1 MPGNYEEK
9 FSNLKIYYAYY
20 MSHPGKKLLFMGGEF
35 GQFIEWRYQNELDW
49 MLLDYESH
57 RKLKEFV
64 RDLNIFYKRHK
75 AFYEQ
80 DRDWIGFRWINAD
93 ADAES
98 ILSYIRRDKKGKNDI
113 IVLINFTPVDRYG
126 YRIGVPYSGQYKV
139 LLNSS
144 DEKYSMQGKKIEKVI
159 CSETIPWD
167 GLNYSICVD
176 LKGLTALYI
185 KKD

>member
-1 MPGNYEEK
+1 M
-9 FSNLKIYYAYY
+9 
-20 MSHPGKKLLFMGGEF
+20 
-35 GQFIEWRYQNELDW
+35 
-49 MLLDYESH
+49 
-57 RKLKEFV
+57 
-64 RDLNIFYKRHK
+64 
-75 AFYEQ
+75 
-80 DRDWIGFRWINAD
+80 
-93 ADAES
+93 
-98 ILSYIRRDKKGKNDI
+98 SYIRRDKKGKNDI